1 MISTRSAGLRSA
13 IHATVFRRGG
23 QLSALHRPGSQRT
36 QRREAQS
43 PEPRKWPAGGPCQNE
58 SRAQRRRGRG
68 PWDVTSV
75 VCRDGGKV
83 EEKAEPI
90 T

>member
-58 SRAQRRRGRG
+58 RRAKRRGVCG
-68 PWDVTSV
+68 AWDVTLT
-75 VCRDGGKV
+75 VCHEGRKV
-83 EEKAEPI
+83 EEQAAPI
-90 T
+90 P